1 MTNRS
6 RYTTITYVSKQVPS
20 PGPGSGLPP
29 HPVVLPAVLVAV
41 GVDHWEDEHIEL
53 GQEGVVLALGFH
65 HAVDEVGHGSR
76 THPLSEN
83 MSYIFSC
90 CD

>member
-1 MTNRS
+1 MTH
-6 RYTTITYVSKQVPS
+6 ISKQIS
-20 PGPGSGLPP
+20 SSGSRPCLPP

-53 GQEGVVLALGFH
+53 GQEGVVLALGFY

-83 MSYIFSC
+83 MSYILSC